1 MNNLVKKYET
11 EWRNVPQIV
20 EEWIRWISP
29 INGKFKLNFNGLNI
43 ENKSI
48 SIWVIRD
55 SNDTIKMVV
64 SRHIS
69 NTSIIMAL
77 KDDMLTVKNNKFLN
91 LEINN
96 DLRIVIDY
104 YNKKNNIYNFIMLLI
119 DDIESYLKI

>member
-55 SNDTIKMVV
+55 SNNTIKMVV

-69 NTSIIMAL
+69 YTSIIMVL
-77 KDDMLTVKNNKFLN
+77 RDDMLTVKNNKFLN

-104 YNKKNNIYNFIMLLI
+104 YNKKNNIYNSILLLI

>member
-55 SNDTIKMVV
+55 FNDTIKMVI

-77 KDDMLTVKNNKFLN
+77 RDDMLTVKNNKFLN

-104 YNKKNNIYNFIMLLI
+104 YNKKNNIYNSIMLLI